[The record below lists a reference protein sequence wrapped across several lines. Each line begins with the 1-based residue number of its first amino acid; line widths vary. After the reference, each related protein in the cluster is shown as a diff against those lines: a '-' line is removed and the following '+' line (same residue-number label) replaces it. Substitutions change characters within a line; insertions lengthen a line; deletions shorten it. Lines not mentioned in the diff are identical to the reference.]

1 MALPDGTIAKIT
13 MGENELMQI
22 IDFDIYDSE

>member
-1 MALPDGTIAKIT
+1 MALPDGTIAEIT